1 MKIKINAILRGADFV
16 ADPGDERDIED
27 SFGAKLIEAGAA
39 TLIVEDV
46 IVVEETIQLIEE
58 VKTIEIE
65 ETEPVDEYKTFKK
78 KGR

>member
-1 MKIKINAILRGADFV
+1 MKIKINAILRGSDFV

-65 ETEPVDEYKTFKK
+65 ETEPVDGYKTFKK

>member
-1 MKIKINAILRGADFV
+1 MKIKINAILRGPDFC
-16 ADPGDERDIED
+16 ADPDDEREVEN

-39 TLIVEDV
+39 TLIVEK
-46 IVVEETIQLIEE
+46 ITETMQLIEE

-65 ETEPVDEYKTFKK
+65 ETEPVDGYKTFKK